1 MNIFLPA
8 GVALKPIAQAENSP
22 CESHGA
28 KRAMMRVLSYI
39 LLTAGLA
46 LCACGLGEDS
56 HATAEA
62 FCHRYFVEMDQ
73 AHALELAS
81 GLAAE
86 KLRKEIDLLKGAA
99 RAFDGGERE
108 FHQLKPF
115 TDFVMLDRDP
125 KTDENAERVLY
136 IYEIRIES
144 RQDTSKMKRAFV
156 INTVKE
162 EGRWIVSN
170 FDLEAR

>member
-1 MNIFLPA
+1 MVMCLMLN
-8 GVALKPIAQAENSP
+8 
-22 CESHGA
+22 
-28 KRAMMRVLSYI
+28 
-39 LLTAGLA
+39 
-46 LCACGLGEDS
+46 ACGIGNDS
-56 HATAEA
+56 QATAEA
-62 FCHRYFVEMDQ
+62 FCHRYFVEMNQ
-73 AHALELAS
+73 VHALELAD

-86 KLRKEIDLLKGAA
+86 KLRKEIALLKGAA

-115 TDFVMLDRDP
+115 TDFVLLDRDP
-125 KTDENAERVLY
+125 KTDDNADKVLY

-144 RQDTSKMKRAFV
+144 RHDTSTMKRAFV

-162 EGRWIVSN
+162 DGRWLVSN